1 MKIKLPV
8 QTKELVKGQIVK
20 KESEKEFDLDTSLA
34 SEIRWEAKFP
44 DQSRNEDLFS
54 YTQRIQKNE
63 GLSAPIILSKMK
75 ALYCWFDTDVSFI
88 DFVKMFDLADAKYTE
103 HLTHRIQ
110 EVWEA
115 IQGESVEKNL

>member
-8 QTKELVKGQIVK
+8 QMKELVKGQIVK

-44 DQSRNEDLFS
+44 EQSRNEDLFS

-88 DFVKMFDLADAKYTE
+88 DFVKMFYLADAKYTE